1 MADSTPQLAFYGYVF
16 AGTGYGTAARAY
28 VHALI
33 RAAVPLSIVSLDR
46 FHQQGLHDPIVFSCL
61 ADRSRRFAPAVHL
74 WHTEPNNV
82 MRLNRSFPRLA
93 VLTTWETESLPQA
106 YVDAL
111 NHAGEVWVPSRFN
124 AENFRRQL
132 SVPVFRL
139 PHPVSELAEPC
150 FDHSTFDRE
159 MNIPEGSFLCTA
171 IGTWQERKNFDG
183 IVEAFLRAFPRNN
196 DAYLLLK
203 TSFPF
208 TEERVA
214 RAQIATAI
222 QRANPP
228 DPELARKRILV
239 FPYRWPDDC
248 ISSLLHR
255 ADCYISLHR
264 GEGWCYPLFDAA
276 SIGVPIVATAYSG
289 PMDYLDPAHH
299 RLVGYTMTAAGQQQ
313 HTIRFGFDSSML
325 WAEPDLA
332 DAARQLRAI
341 YENRSAARKL
351 AFEAA
356 ARIQQTYSLD
366 VIGYAA
372 RERLLALSKQALR
385 IEQESLSG
393 SEWARYAGS
402 AVPLPALTKPG
413 KDSGSP
419 SLPLACN

>member
-1 MADSTPQLAFYGYVF
+1 MVDSTPQLAFYGYVF

-33 RAAVPLSIVSLDR
+33 RASVPLSIVSLDR
-46 FHQQGLHDPIVFSCL
+46 FHRSGLHDPIVFSCL
-61 ADRSRRFAPAVHL
+61 ADRSRSFAPEVHL

-82 MRLNRSFPRLA
+82 MRLKRSFPRLA

-106 YVDAL
+106 YVEAL
-111 NHAGEVWVPSRFN
+111 NHAGEVWVPSRYN
-124 AENFRRQL
+124 AEAFRRQL

-139 PHPVSELAEPC
+139 PHPVSDLAAPR
-150 FDHSTFDRE
+150 FDANAFDRE
-159 MNIPEGSFLCTA
+159 MNIPDGSFLCTA

-183 IVEAFLRAFPRNN
+183 IIEAFLRAFPSNK

-208 TEERVA
+208 TEEHTA
-214 RAQIATAI
+214 RAQIAAAI

-228 DPELARKRILV
+228 DRELAQKRILV

-299 RLVGYTMTAAGQQQ
+299 RLVGYSLTAAGLQQ
-313 HTIRFGFDSSML
+313 HTIHFGFDSSMY
-325 WAEPDLA
+325 WAEPDVA
-332 DAARQLRAI
+332 DAARQLRAV
-341 YENRSAARKL
+341 YENRAAARKL
-351 AFEAA
+351 ALDAA
-356 ARIQQTYSLD
+356 ACIRKTYSLD
-366 VIGYAA
+366 AIGSAA
-372 RERLLALSKQALR
+372 RKRLLSINKQALR
-385 IEQESLSG
+385 IEAESLSA
-393 SEWARYAGS
+393 SHWAGYAEP
-402 AVPLPALTKPG
+402 AVPLPVLTKPG
-413 KDSGSP
+413 KAAGLP
-419 SLPLACN
+419 SSLLACN